1 MNNRKNISS
10 GAVWESSVGY
20 SRAVRIGNVVEVSG
34 TVATDGDR
42 LIGKNNPYEQTK
54 FIIQKIEKAL
64 IEAGASLSDVIRTRI
79 FVTNISQWPE
89 IGQAHGEIFGE
100 IRPCTTLLEVS
111 KLINDDYLVEIEA
124 TAVLEESQKP

>member
-34 TVATDGDR
+34 TVATDGNK

-64 IEAGASLSDVIRTRI
+64 VEAGASLSNVIRTRI

-89 IGQAHGEIFGE
+89 IGQAHGEFFGE

>member
-10 GAVWESSVGY
+10 GTVWESSVGY
-20 SRAVRIGNVVEVSG
+20 SRAVRIGNVIEVSG
-34 TVATDGDR
+34 TVATDGNK

-64 IEAGASLSDVIRTRI
+64 IETGASLSDVIRTRI

-89 IGQAHGEIFGE
+89 IGQAHGEFFGE

-124 TAVLEESQKP
+124 TAVLT

>member
-10 GAVWESSVGY
+10 GTVWESSVGY
-20 SRAVRIGNVVEVSG
+20 SRAVRIGNVIEVSG
-34 TVATDGDR
+34 TVATDGNK

-64 IEAGASLSDVIRTRI
+64 IETGASLSDVIRTRI
-79 FVTNISQWPE
+79 FVTNMSQWPE
-89 IGQAHGEIFGE
+89 IGQAHGEFFGE

-124 TAVLEESQKP
+124 TAVLT

>member
-34 TVATDGDR
+34 TVATDGNK

-64 IEAGASLSDVIRTRI
+64 VEAGASLSNVIRTRI